1 MGIVLG
7 LVYIALLLFFVALI
21 IRLVYDWVQ
30 MFARSWRPRGLALV
44 TAHAV
49 YSVTDK
55 PLKLLRRL
63 IPPLRLGGMSLD
75 IGFLLLFVAVSVAM
89 WVVKGLVYAQPIA
102 AWAAAAAGQRP
113 ARAQA
118 QTERKLR
125 FDTAVLN

>member
-63 IPPLRLGGMSLD
+63 IPPLRLGGVSLD
-75 IGFLLLFVAVSVAM
+75 LGFLVLFIGLSIAM
-89 WVVKGLVYAQPIA
+89 AITKSFA
-102 AWAAAAAGQRP
+102 
-113 ARAQA
+113 
-118 QTERKLR
+118 
-125 FDTAVLN
+125 